1 MNTLGTAIIGLAA
14 VAFAAP
20 AMGATSIVGSGFARS
35 CYEAAEENRPTKQA
49 MRVCDSALLDEG
61 LALGDRAKTLVN
73 RGIVQMQAKNIAAAI
88 ADYDAAIRTAPDT
101 AEAYVNKGLALMR
114 LGNQPTEAMA
124 QLTEGLVRNP
134 SKPEIAYYSRGL
146 LHEQLGMTRE
156 AYEDYSRAAELA
168 PEWPEP
174 AEELLRF
181 QVVPK
186 KKTAGA

>member
-1 MNTLGTAIIGLAA
+1 MNILGVSVIGLAA
-14 VAFAAP
+14 MAVGSPALAA
-20 AMGATSIVGSGFARS
+20 ATIVGNGYARS
-35 CYEAAEENRPTKQA
+35 CYEAAEENRPTRQA
-49 MRVCDSALLDEG
+49 MRVCDSALLDEA

-73 RGIVQMQAKNIAAAI
+73 RGIVQMQAKNIDAAI

-114 LGNQPTEAMA
+114 LGNHEAEAMA

-134 SKPEIAYYSRGL
+134 SRPEIAYYSRGL
-146 LHEQLGMTRE
+146 LHEKLGMTRE

-168 PEWPEP
+168 PEWREP
-174 AEELLRF
+174 AEELQRF